1 MTGKFDL
8 RQELRHRR
16 RSLSP
21 REAHKRASRA
31 ASALARH
38 RIFTRARRIACYVPV
53 DGEVDTMP
61 LVEAAWHYGKAIY
74 LPVLAPFGGDRLWF
88 RHYRPETLMRANRFG
103 IPEPARRGNHDLKAK
118 HLDLVIAPLVAF
130 DGRGHRLG
138 MGGGF
143 YDRSFAYLHRR
154 LSWQRPR
161 IVGLAY
167 EFQRVDALPAEPWDV
182 PLWGVATEQGVHRFA
197 NGEKGSSE

>member
-8 RQELRHRR
+8 RQNLRHRR
-16 RSLSP
+16 RTLP
-21 REAHKRASRA
+21 EREASNLAARA

-38 RIFTRARRIACYVPV
+38 RVFARAQRIAIYAPV
-53 DGEVDTMP
+53 DGEVDTRP
-61 LVEAAWHYGKAIY
+61 LVETAWHFGKSVY
-74 LPVLAPFGGDRLWF
+74 LPVLAPFGGARLWF
-88 RHYRPETLMRANRFG
+88 RHYHPQSLMLANRFG

-130 DGRGHRLG
+130 DSAGHRLG

-154 LSWQRPR
+154 LNWQRPR
-161 IVGLAY
+161 ILGLAY
-167 EFQRVDALPAEPWDV
+167 DFQHVEQLPAEPWDV
-182 PLWGVATEQGVHRFA
+182 PLWGVATEKGIHRF
-197 NGEKGSSE
+197 GTGRR